1 MVRQVDA
8 DASLTENWCV
18 ASVANPGADVKNSP
32 LSEDQ
37 LPDLVS
43 ADEQGSFELAQNL
56 YEGMFL
62 LDSGKYA
69 ASPDNTTNHVL
80 EILQKA
86 GATIVAHR
94 PWADGKLAYPV
105 KGHKKGLH
113 LLTYFTMP
121 SSGLTE
127 VTRQVHLSENILRHM
142 VLKHPKVLFDAMVN
156 ALSGKEGTFR
166 HVENVDEAPR
176 PARRGRDEEV
186 VIEGVDALGED
197 DER

>member
-1 MVRQVDA
+1 M
-8 DASLTENWCV
+8 
-18 ASVANPGADVKNSP
+18 
-32 LSEDQ
+32 
-37 LPDLVS
+37 
-43 ADEQGSFELAQNL
+43 AQNL

-69 ASPDNTTNHVL
+69 ANTDSTTNHVL

-86 GATIVAHR
+86 GGTVVAHR
-94 PWADGKLAYPV
+94 PWQDGKLAYPV

-121 SSGLTE
+121 SAGLTE
-127 VTRQVHLSENILRHM
+127 VTRQVHLSELVLRHM
-142 VLKHPKVLFDAMVN
+142 VLRHPKVLFDAMVG

-176 PARRGRDEEV
+176 PARRGREEDV
-186 VIEGVDALGED
+186 LPDALEDVDALL
-197 DER
+197 

>member
-1 MVRQVDA
+1 MD
-8 DASLTENWCV
+8 DENQRLP
-18 ASVANPGADVKNSP
+18 SVANPGGDVKNSP
-32 LSEDQ
+32 LSTFVV
-37 LPDLVS
+37 PDLVS
-43 ADEQGSFELAQNL
+43 AEEHGSFDLAQNL

-69 ASPDNTTNHVL
+69 ASPDNSTNHVL
-80 EILQKA
+80 EILQKS

-127 VTRQVHLSENILRHM
+127 VTRQVHLSESILRHM

-176 PARRGRDEEV
+176 PARRGRDEEIPPE
-186 VIEGVDALGED
+186 VIDALE
-197 DER
+197 EVE

>member
-1 MVRQVDA
+1 M
-8 DASLTENWCV
+8 
-18 ASVANPGADVKNSP
+18 
-32 LSEDQ
+32 
-37 LPDLVS
+37 
-43 ADEQGSFELAQNL
+43 AQNL

-69 ASPDNTTNHVL
+69 ASPDNSTNHVL
-80 EILQKA
+80 EILQKS

-94 PWADGKLAYPV
+94 PWADGKMAYMV

-121 SSGLTE
+121 PNGLTE
-127 VTRQVHLSENILRHM
+127 VTRQVHLSETILRHM

-176 PARRGRDEEV
+176 PARRGRDEEIP
-186 VIEGVDALGED
+186 IEGVDALAEIEE
-197 DER
+197 ER

>member
-1 MVRQVDA
+1 MGGK
-8 DASLTENWCV
+8 
-18 ASVANPGADVKNSP
+18 SVSC
-32 LSEDQ
+32 
-37 LPDLVS
+37 
-43 ADEQGSFELAQNL
+43 DEQGSFDLAQNY

-69 ASPDNTTNHVL
+69 ASPDNTTGHVL

-86 GATIVAHR
+86 GGSVVAHR

-105 KGHKKGLH
+105 KGHRKGLH

-121 SSGLTE
+121 SEGLSE
-127 VTRQVHLSENILRHM
+127 LTRQVHLSEIILRHL
-142 VLKHPKVLFDAMVN
+142 VLKHPKVLFDAMVG

-176 PARRGRDEEV
+176 PARRGRDEEAV
-186 VIEGVDALGED
+186 EDIDAVED
-197 DER
+197 LDDR